1 MSNKIENEKETGD
14 SPAAAADVA
23 GKIAAAR
30 PAQAAWAARS
40 YRERAACLKKS
51 VKHLGSRIDEIT
63 EIIHREN
70 GKLKTDALAAEV
82 LPALMAARYY
92 IRRGRRFCA
101 PRRTGG
107 GSLLMFNK
115 RSRLVYKPYGVIGII
130 SPWNYP
136 FAIPFSEV
144 VMALLAGN
152 AVILKTASITP
163 GVGRALEALFN
174 AAELPAG
181 LFNYIEMPGREA
193 GPAFIKGGVDKL
205 FFTGSS
211 ATGRE
216 LMALAAERLLPLVL
230 ELGGADAAIICD
242 DADTDRAAR
251 GMLWAGFSNAGQS
264 CGGVQRVLVHEKI
277 YRPFMEKFCAM
288 VRELRPGSG
297 NAADLGPMSTVRQ
310 KEVVQGQIDA
320 CLALGAEIAA
330 QSGGAPAD
338 AEPGAENRFLPATVL
353 TGVTAAMPI
362 MNAEVF
368 GPVVA
373 ALPFKD
379 DAEALRLANASC
391 YGLTGSVWSRNSRR
405 AKRLAAGINAGA
417 VMINDHLMS
426 HGLAETPWGGFGD
439 SGIGRTHGEL
449 GFREMLKVQ
458 VIVDDI
464 LPLVK
469 RNLFWHPYT
478 EKVYRGIRA
487 ITELLGGRTAVSRLK
502 ALPGVLRIFFRYW
515 EK

>member
-1 MSNKIENEKETGD
+1 MSAKIRDNDEQV
-14 SPAAAADVA
+14 SAALPAAR
-23 GKIAAAR
+23 IAAAR
-30 PAQAAWAARS
+30 AAQADWAARPW
-40 YRERAACLKKS
+40 RERAACLVKS
-51 VKHLGSRIDEIT
+51 VKYLGSHIDEIT
-63 EIIHREN
+63 EVIHREN

-92 IRRGRRFCA
+92 IRKGRRFCA
-101 PRRTGG
+101 PGRTGG

-136 FAIPFSEV
+136 FAIPFSELL
-144 VMALLAGN
+144 MALLAGN
-152 AVILKTASITP
+152 AVIFKAASATP
-163 GVGRALEALFN
+163 GVGRLLEATFN
-174 AAELPAG
+174 AAELPDG
-181 LFNYIEMPGREA
+181 LFSYIEMPGREA
-193 GPAFIKGGVDKL
+193 GPAFIRGGVDKL

-230 ELGGADAAIICD
+230 ELGGSDAAIICE
-242 DADTDRAAR
+242 DADTDRAAF
-251 GMLWAGFSNAGQS
+251 GMIWAGFSNAGQS
-264 CGGVQRVLVHEKI
+264 CGGVQRILVHEKI
-277 YRPFMEKFCAM
+277 YRPFLEKLCSL
-288 VRELRPGSG
+288 VRGLRPGEG
-297 NAADLGPMSTVRQ
+297 ADLGPMTTLRH
-310 KEVVQGQIDA
+310 KEVVQRQIDA

-330 QSGGAPAD
+330 QSEAPSPAR
-338 AEPGAENRFLPATVL
+338 GAEDRFLPATVL
-353 TGVTAAMPI
+353 TGVTPDMPI

-373 ALPFKD
+373 VLPFKD
-379 DAEALRLANASC
+379 DEEALRIANASS
-391 YGLTGSVWSRNSRR
+391 YGLTGSVWSRDSRR

-439 SGIGRTHGEL
+439 SGLGRTHGEL

-458 VIVDDI
+458 VIVNDI

-478 EKVYRGIRA
+478 KKVYRGVRA
-487 ITELLGGRTAVSRLK
+487 IAEFLGGQTAASRLK
-502 ALPGVLRIFFRYW
+502 ALPGVIRVFLRCW
-515 EK
+515 ER

>member
-1 MSNKIENEKETGD
+1 MSIQTKTEIEHETAD
-14 SPAAAADVA
+14 SSAA
-23 GKIAAAR
+23 KIAAAR
-30 PAQAAWAARS
+30 PAQAVWAACS
-40 YRERAACLKKS
+40 WRERAACLGKS
-51 VKHLGSRIDEIT
+51 LKYLGSHIDEIT

-101 PRRTGG
+101 PGSTGG

-115 RSRLVYKPYGVIGII
+115 RSRLVYKPHGVIGII

-152 AVILKTASITP
+152 AVILKVASITP

-174 AAELPAG
+174 AAELPDG
-181 LFNYIEMPGREA
+181 LFNYVEMPGREA
-193 GPAFIKGGVDKL
+193 GPAFIRGGVDKL

-230 ELGGADAAIICD
+230 ELGGADAAIICE

-264 CGGVQRVLVHEKI
+264 CGGVQRILVHEKI
-277 YRPFMEKFCAM
+277 YRPFLEKFCAM
-288 VRELRPGSG
+288 VRELKPGNG
-297 NAADLGPMSTVRQ
+297 TGADLGPMTTMRQ
-310 KEVVQGQIDA
+310 KEVVQKQVDA

-330 QSGGAPAD
+330 QSAGTPPD
-338 AEPGAENRFLPATVL
+338 SDPGTGNRFLPATVF
-353 TGVTAAMPI
+353 TGVTEDMPI
-362 MNAEVF
+362 MNGEVF

-373 ALPFKD
+373 VFPFKD
-379 DAEALRLANASC
+379 DAEALRIANASC

-426 HGLAETPWGGFGD
+426 HGLAETPWGGFGA

-458 VIVDDI
+458 VIVNDI

-469 RNLFWHPYT
+469 KDLFWHPYT

-487 ITELLGGRTAVSRLK
+487 IAELLGGQTVISRLK
-502 ALPGVLRIFFRYW
+502 SLPGVLRVFFRYW